1 MFSDSRDWESV
12 DDFEQWNL
20 SQVKALAKYR
30 KGQGKFDYEF
40 YEQTYY
46 DLKRLSFFINGRCK
60 VLEASDNDRWWR
72 NKMDDYRRRVYG
84 QDRISPYT
92 KTNYQQM
99 LDFSVWSNGLEYFL
113 RVYNKL
119 NSRLVDILNLK
130 VDSVTVSSRTKPF
143 GAKVLLKYAICSR
156 LKKSDKQRLKDAL
169 KNMEKL
175 RKTYP
180 FKLKHLPTLTKWMGL
195 EESQEKEAKGNIKVK
210 VLKNDSSGYRSDISI
225 NLGDKI
231 IYQELSIKPTGTEV
245 GNDSLG
251 MKELKRCYPANA
263 NAYPAEIRKIRPWNI
278 NGAASRGPRV
288 SKFHTGNDVLT
299 DTYDINFEI
308 LSIKPLDGR
317 EERNMDPY
325 SDNIFGKDKVLA
337 LSFFREV
344 MKQVG
349 EYVKNNPWYIY
360 SFFGIETDEEMDAEF
375 ADDHINKRTRIYLL
389 SLRRL
394 QRQLPGEWVVTYPEK
409 GNANSI
415 IFFRCPMSGL
425 NEVSSMGGGAVQGF
439 GAPFSKEEER
449 LIQEM
454 YSSAAIMGSGGGG
467 FPKERSPEGHKR
479 YVRIR
484 FKRQGLQNFK
494 PSRYFRSKDQQL
506 GEKKNDDKD

>member
-46 DLKRLSFFINGRCK
+46 DLKRLSFFINGGCK

-180 FKLKHLPTLTKWMGL
+180 FKLKHFPTFTGWLGL
-195 EESQEKEAKGNIKVK
+195 EES
-210 VLKNDSSGYRSDISI
+210 
-225 NLGDKI
+225 
-231 IYQELSIKPTGTEV
+231 
-245 GNDSLG
+245 
-251 MKELKRCYPANA
+251 
-263 NAYPAEIRKIRPWNI
+263 
-278 NGAASRGPRV
+278 
-288 SKFHTGNDVLT
+288 
-299 DTYDINFEI
+299 
-308 LSIKPLDGR
+308 
-317 EERNMDPY
+317 
-325 SDNIFGKDKVLA
+325 
-337 LSFFREV
+337 
-344 MKQVG
+344 
-349 EYVKNNPWYIY
+349 
-360 SFFGIETDEEMDAEF
+360 
-375 ADDHINKRTRIYLL
+375 
-389 SLRRL
+389 
-394 QRQLPGEWVVTYPEK
+394 
-409 GNANSI
+409 
-415 IFFRCPMSGL
+415 
-425 NEVSSMGGGAVQGF
+425 SSMGGGAVQGHA
-439 GAPFSKEEER
+439 GKKEDLE
-449 LIQEM
+449 EM
-454 YSSAAIMGSGGGG
+454 YSSAAIMGSGSGRI
-467 FPKERSPEGHKR
+467 PAERSPEAHKR

-494 PSRYFRSKDQQL
+494 PNRYFK
-506 GEKKNDDKD
+506 ENK